1 MNVTKLEQVLTA
13 YLAEQIGAVLDREIY
28 RGCFI
33 QEPEG
38 IAVMLNHRIEEAR
51 PALYTYAA
59 QVCVRFA
66 DRDEAWQTLHKVAE
80 ALPVYGHT
88 ADGVEIVSLIPRG
101 EAAVYPDSEDGS
113 VIYYGSLNLIIAAR

>member
-33 QEPEG
+33 HEPEG
-38 IAVMLNHRIEEAR
+38 VAVMLNHRIEEAR
-51 PALYTYAA
+51 PMLHTYAA

-66 DRDEAWQTLHKVAE
+66 DRDEAWQTLHKVTE

-113 VIYYGSLNLIIAAR
+113 VIYFGSLNLIIAAR

>member
-1 MNVTKLEQVLTA
+1 MKK
-13 YLAEQIGAVLDREIY
+13 GRKSKFDREIY

-51 PALYTYAA
+51 PMLYTYAA

-66 DRDEAWQTLHKVAE
+66 DRDEAWQTLLSNCFSKK
-80 ALPVYGHT
+80 
-88 ADGVEIVSLIPRG
+88 
-101 EAAVYPDSEDGS
+101 
-113 VIYYGSLNLIIAAR
+113 NLRIH